1 MIPLEKTP
9 DPPKLKK
16 MVIEPPERWFNLNL
30 KELWEHRELLWM
42 LAMREVQLRYRQTFL
57 GVTWV
62 ILQPLLTTVV
72 FTLIFGQL
80 MKAPSENINYSL
92 FTFSGLLPWNIFSQ
106 SLQRSSDSLT
116 KDLRLITKIF
126 FPRIILPVSEALS
139 TLVDFLVSLVV
150 LFILLLAYRM
160 PFSLNLL
167 IIPVLVVFVLMLAIG
182 VGTIFAALNVYY
194 RDFSYA
200 LPFIIQVWMFASPLA
215 YSAKL
220 IPASWSWIYDLN
232 PIVGLINGFR
242 WAFFTTIDFPL
253 QSLVYSAI
261 ASCIIFII
269 GLFIF
274 SRLERSF
281 ADYI

>member
-1 MIPLEKTP
+1 MAIEKGLNVQ
-9 DPPKLKK
+9 KLKK
-16 MVIEPPERWFNLNL
+16 MVIEPSERWFNLNL

-62 ILQPLLTTVV
+62 ILQPLLTTAV

-220 IPASWSWIYDLN
+220 IPAAWSWIYDLN

-261 ASCIIFII
+261 AACIIFII

>member
-1 MIPLEKTP
+1 MLEEKTP
-9 DPPKLKK
+9 ETEKLKR
-16 MVIEPPERWFNLNL
+16 MVIEPSEKWYDLNL

-42 LAMREVQLRYRQTFL
+42 LTIREVQLRYRQTFL
-57 GVTWV
+57 GVLWV
-62 ILQPLLTTVV
+62 IIQPLMTTVI

-106 SLQRSSDSLT
+106 SLQRSSNSLT

-150 LFILLLAYRM
+150 LVILLLANRM
-160 PFSLNLL
+160 PFTLNML
-167 IIPVLVVFVLMLAIG
+167 IVPVLVAFTLMLSIG
-182 VGTIFAALNVYY
+182 VGNIFAALNVYY
-194 RDFSYA
+194 RDFAYA
-200 LPFIIQVWMFASPLA
+200 IPFILQVWMFASPLA

-220 IPASWSWIYDLN
+220 IPTNWSWVYNLN
-232 PIVGLINGFR
+232 PVVGLINGFR
-242 WAFFTTIDFPL
+242 WAFFTNIDFPM
-253 QSLVYSAI
+253 QSLVYSVI

-269 GLFIF
+269 STLIF
-274 SRLERSF
+274 NRLERSF
-281 ADYI
+281 ADYV

>member
-1 MIPLEKTP
+1 MMPSEKVP
-9 DPPKLKK
+9 EAQRLKR
-16 MVIEPPERWFNLNL
+16 MVIEPSEKWFNLNL

-62 ILQPLLTTVV
+62 VIQPLMTTVV

-92 FTFSGLLPWNIFSQ
+92 FTFSGLLPWNIFAQ

-126 FPRIILPVSEALS
+126 FPRIILPISEALS

-150 LFILLLAYRM
+150 LFILLLANRM
-160 PFSLNLL
+160 PFSWNVL
-167 IIPVLVVFVLMLAIG
+167 IIPVLVVFVLMLSIG
-182 VGTIFAALNVYY
+182 VGTMFAALNVYY
-194 RDFSYA
+194 RDFAYA

-220 IPASWSWIYDLN
+220 IPATWSWLYDLN
-232 PIVGLINGFR
+232 PVVGLINGFR
-242 WAFFTTIDFPL
+242 WAFFSSIEFPL
-253 QSLVYSAI
+253 QSLIYSAI
-261 ASCIIFII
+261 ASCVVFVVGLLIFH
-269 GLFIF
+269 
-274 SRLERSF
+274 RLERSF
-281 ADYI
+281 ADYV

>member
-1 MIPLEKTP
+1 MPSETLP
-9 DPPKLKK
+9 DPQKLRK
-16 MVIEPPERWFNLNL
+16 MVIGPSGKWFDLNL

-150 LFILLLAYRM
+150 LVILLLANRM

-167 IIPVLVVFVLMLAIG
+167 IIPVLVVFVLMLSVG
-182 VGTIFAALNVYY
+182 VGIIFAALNVYY

-220 IPASWSWIYDLN
+220 IPAAWSWIYDLN

-253 QSLVYSAI
+253 QSLVYSI
-261 ASCIIFII
+261 TASCVIFVV

-274 SRLERSF
+274 NRLERSF